1 MNNSI
6 TNDFY
11 IYSTKNSLSKSLC
24 EEIIDRFEKEDKKR
38 AGITFAGE
46 NKDIKDTLDFHLSHN
61 PDDWKDIDKVLTN
74 ELNKALNLYF
84 ETINKDIKILVC
96 DNLTDL
102 GFQIQKYNKGVGKY
116 IFHNDHQIYLKDG
129 MDRALTYIWYL
140 NDVEEG
146 GETSFFNKGKIRP
159 EQGKLVLFP
168 SCWTYP
174 HAGIMPVSSD
184 KYIITGWVL
193 KPVGMGGKI

>member
-6 TNDFY
+6 TTDFY

-61 PDDWKDIDKVLTN
+61 PDAWKDIDKVLTN
-74 ELNKALNLYF
+74 ELSKALNLYF

-174 HAGIMPVSSD
+174 HAGIMPISSD

>member
-11 IYSTKNSLSKSLC
+11 IYSIKNSLSKLLC

-74 ELNKALNLYF
+74 ELSKALNLYF
-84 ETINKDIKILVC
+84 ENINKDIKILVC

-102 GFQIQKYNKGVGKY
+102 GFQLQKYNKGVGKY
-116 IFHNDHQIYLKDG
+116 IFHNDHQIYLNDG

-146 GETSFFNKGKIRP
+146 GETSFYNKGKVRP

-168 SCWTYP
+168 ACWTYP
-174 HAGIMPVSSD
+174 HSGIMPVSSD

-193 KPVGMGGKI
+193 KQAGGGKL

>member
-6 TNDFY
+6 TTDFY

-61 PDDWKDIDKVLTN
+61 PDAWKDIDKVLTN
-74 ELNKALNLYF
+74 ELSKALNLYF
-84 ETINKDIKILVC
+84 DNINKDIKILVC